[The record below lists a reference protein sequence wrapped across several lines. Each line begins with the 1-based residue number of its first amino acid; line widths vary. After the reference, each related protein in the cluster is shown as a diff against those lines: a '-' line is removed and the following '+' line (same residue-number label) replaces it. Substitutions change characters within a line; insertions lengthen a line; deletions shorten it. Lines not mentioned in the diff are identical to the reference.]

1 MDGIW
6 VWDNSESLICF
17 KEDRE
22 EKQMKKKKKKKD
34 KLLATQARYNEDF
47 YESSF
52 NSQKEMG

>member
-22 EKQMKKKKKKKD
+22 EKQMKKKIGQV
-34 KLLATQARYNEDF
+34 LATQVRYNEDF

-52 NSQKEMG
+52 NSQRDGIRRF